1 MRSGKA
7 KDGSSEADSQNWSR
21 CPWDNEYSGNSRP
34 RPLEVCALWML
45 MLSTPNA
52 DALWM
57 LMSSIPYT
65 GICKVVSGKASDRLA
80 DGMSK
85 LWVFVNTSDAV
96 RYELLVRWLIELD
109 LVTVGEIVAGAVE

>member
-34 RPLEVCALWML
+34 GPLEVCALWML

-57 LMSSIPYT
+57 LMSSILYM
-65 GICKVVSGKASDRLA
+65 GICRVVSGKASDRLA

-85 LWVFVNTSDAV
+85 LWVFVNESNAIG
-96 RYELLVRWLIELD
+96 YEMLVRWLIDFD
-109 LVTVGEIVAGAVE
+109 LVALGEIATGAVE